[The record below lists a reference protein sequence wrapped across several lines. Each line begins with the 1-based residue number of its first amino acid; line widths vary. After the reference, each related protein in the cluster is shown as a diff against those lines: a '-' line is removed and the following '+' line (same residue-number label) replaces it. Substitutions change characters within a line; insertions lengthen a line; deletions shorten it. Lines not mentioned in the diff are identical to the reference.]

1 MDNVTITVPT
11 TITTTGAGYSPVDW
25 TTATITTS
33 DYTINGTSTGT
44 STNLILDN
52 TSSTWFNIPY
62 VPYKP
67 FEQLGRWN
75 FDSDKGFYVCSN
87 CGSGDYCV
95 DPYEWVSCPWCK
107 KSMVTK
113 DIEGN
118 EIEIRE

>member
-1 MDNVTITVPT
+1 MDNITMTAPT
-11 TITTTGAGYSPVDW
+11 TGTGYSAVDW
-25 TTATITTS
+25 TTALTNAGT
-33 DYTINGTSTGT
+33 YVINGASGGIST

-52 TSSTWFNIPY
+52 TNNTWFNIPY
-62 VPYKP
+62 VPYKS

-113 DIEGN
+113 DTEGN